1 MDAGTD
7 TADGGRIDPGAGD
20 RPTVG
25 VEEEYLLLDPESGL
39 PLPRV
44 EEVCRIAGL
53 HPAVHHEELQN
64 ELLQAQVEVATPV
77 CRDLDEVG
85 GHLLRL
91 RHALATAA
99 ETAGCRL
106 AACGTAPYAPPVPP
120 EIVDAPR
127 YHSIRKV
134 VSRLADEAMINGM
147 HVHVAV
153 PDPQTGVAV
162 LNRLRPWMPVLI
174 ALSANSPLW
183 QGSDTGYA
191 SWRTVVFGRWPISG
205 IPPHFAD
212 AQDYERR
219 IDHLLAAELIRDR
232 GQVYWQARLSAKFPT
247 VELRAMDVQLR
258 ADEAVMLAGLVR
270 ALVVTAMQDEAA
282 GRPPA
287 PRTPESLEG
296 AGWHAARYGLDGT
309 LHDPVTGMSRPA
321 AELVRGMLE
330 QLGPVLAAL
339 GDTRAVAPLV
349 HRLLA
354 EGNGAERQRRHL
366 AEHGRAGLIAMI
378 AAQSGAS

>member
-1 MDAGTD
+1 MGAGTD
-7 TADGGRIDPGAGD
+7 RAGGGGTVTDPGGP
-20 RPTVG
+20 PTVG

-44 EEVCRIAGL
+44 DEVRRIAGL
-53 HPAVHHEELQN
+53 HPAVHHDELQN

-77 CRDLDEVG
+77 CRGLGEVG

-106 AACGTAPYAPPVPP
+106 AACGTAPYAPDAPP
-120 EIVDAPR
+120 AIVDSPR
-127 YHSIRKV
+127 YHSIRSIV
-134 VSRLADEAMINGM
+134 TRLADEAMINGM

-153 PDPQTGVAV
+153 PDPETGVAV
-162 LNRLRPWMPVLI
+162 LNRLRPWLPVLT

-183 QGSDTGYA
+183 YGTDTGYA

-205 IPPHFAD
+205 IPPYFAD

-219 IDHLLAAELIRDR
+219 IDHLLEARMIRDR
-232 GQVYWQARLSAKFPT
+232 GQLYWQARLSAKFPT
-247 VELRAMDVQLR
+247 VELRSMDVQLR

-270 ALVVTAMQDEAA
+270 ALVVTVKRDAA
-282 GRPPA
+282 EGVPPDG
-287 PRTPESLEG
+287 RTPESLEG
-296 AGWHAARYGLDGT
+296 AAWHAARYGMDGT
-309 LHDPVTGMSRPA
+309 LHDPATGLSRPA
-321 AELVRGMLE
+321 GEVVAGMMELLAPALE
-330 QLGPVLAAL
+330 EL

-349 HRLLA
+349 GRLLR

-366 AEHGRAGLIAMI
+366 VEHGRTGLINMI
-378 AAQSGAS
+378 AAESAAS

>member
-7 TADGGRIDPGAGD
+7 TADGGRPLENTGD

-25 VEEEYLLLDPESGL
+25 VEEEYLLLDPDSGL

-44 EEVCRIAGL
+44 DAVRAIAGL
-53 HPAVHHEELQN
+53 HPAIHHDELQN

-91 RHALATAA
+91 RHALAQAA
-99 ETAGCRL
+99 ETSGCRL
-106 AACGTAPYAPPVPP
+106 AACGTAPYAPSAPP

-127 YHSIRKV
+127 YHTIRQA

-153 PDPQTGVAV
+153 PDPQTGVEV
-162 LNRLRPWMPVLI
+162 LNRLRPWLPVLT

-183 QGSDTGYA
+183 YGSDTGYA

-212 AQDYERR
+212 AADYERR
-219 IDHLLAAELIRDR
+219 IDHLLEARLIRDR
-232 GQVYWQARLSAKFPT
+232 GQLYWQARLSAKFPT

-270 ALVVTAMQDEAA
+270 ALVVTAIQDAAA

-296 AGWHAARYGLDGT
+296 AAWHAARYGLGDT
-309 LHDPVTGMSRPA
+309 LHDPDTGLSRPA
-321 AELVRGMLE
+321 GEIVRGMMDR
-330 QLGPVLAAL
+330 LGPALEAL

-349 HRLLA
+349 RRLLA
-354 EGNGAERQRRHL
+354 EGNGADRQRRHL
-366 AEHGRAGLIAMI
+366 AEHGRPGLIAMI
-378 AAQSGAS
+378 AAESAAS